1 MNKYIVFLA
10 LSTFVLTGTIF
21 SAEQKTPAKKLNGKN
36 EVAAAPVSPDQ
47 PTNPP
52 IENSDIHNTPVF
64 DQDPRFEQVCLI
76 NEGDQSERLVIDK
89 DEAKETAIIGALA
102 RPITATDDPKEAIEI
117 NFDNTDLQNVL
128 LWVSDVFQVNFLADD
143 AINPQPANARIVSG
157 NKITFKTQK
166 PLTRRQ
172 VWDLFIT
179 FLDLFGLSIVKGPTP
194 NLYKVVSTDPKA
206 VRSAA
211 RSTLTSFLNVHWS
224 CLPNSDERIRYI
236 YFIRNS
242 TLATLQG
249 IVDAFRSN
257 TGTVNPLPDLNAFV
271 LTDKGTNVRSVMQIV
286 EELDSTSSP
295 EALSVLKLEHAD
307 AEEVK
312 AFYDK
317 LTQAEDPRGLAAR
330 ILGAK
335 KAPSSIY
342 FPDNTRVFAER
353 RTNTLIILGTQE
365 GIRKV
370 EDFII
375 NYVDTEIKVPYS
387 PLYVYELQ
395 YTKAED
401 VAAILT
407 AVTKFAPDSPASQSG
422 GVRDGDKYL
431 RPMTFQAEPSG
442 NRLLISAEKED
453 YLKVLDIIKKIDV
466 KQPQI
471 ALEVLVVNVIAN
483 DDRAIGVQI
492 RNKGQDVFGHGINA
506 QTSGLPLGGGS
517 FSSPVVDP
525 NSGSLLANLIS
536 LAQGQ
541 TVGATLIS
549 ISNKFNSVWA
559 LFKLLETQVH
569 LNVISNPF
577 LVTVNNYAAQVS
589 LGETRRVITGQ
600 VQSQVNTE
608 TQGDVTANLTVNI
621 TPLINSTGNINLQI
635 NISVDSFTDTNNPSS
650 ATRDTKTIKTNAN
663 VGNGEVLAIG
673 GLLRSTET
681 DITNKVPI
689 LGDIPLLGWLFKN
702 KEKTKS
708 KDNLLVFISP
718 RIIEPKLEG
727 GIGSYSQDK
736 ADHSKVIMTEM
747 RHPAE
752 RRDIVHRWFFHDRPD
767 ENTEVVDNY
776 IAGKNQEQWCNPD
789 CMNPYYDRVRVVG
802 VGDLP
807 PGVRE
812 RLAPGIVSEDVT
824 LEQERTEFVT
834 ATPKKQTAE
843 KPVNAHLKTVNAKEV
858 VTSEKKQ
865 LVAQAPR
872 TKNVPARQENKVA
885 SVKKSVKKRG
895 SIMSSLPEGKEAV
908 A

>member
-1 MNKYIVFLA
+1 MNIYFPRLL
-10 LSTFVLTGTIF
+10 LSWLI
-21 SAEQKTPAKKLNGKN
+21 L
-36 EVAAAPVSPDQ
+36 AAAINCQAQQDNAASEQEKDSTIVRGVHEVPLQ
-47 PTNPP
+47 
-52 IENSDIHNTPVF
+52 
-64 DQDPRFEQVCLI
+64 DQDPRHQQVCLL
-76 NEGDQSERLVIDK
+76 NGGEQGERIVVK
-89 DEAKETAIIGALA
+89 GEEEVAGVIGALA

-128 LWVSDVFQVNFLADD
+128 NWVSDVFKVNFLADD
-143 AINPQPANARIVSG
+143 AINPQPPNAKIVGG
-157 NKITFKTQK
+157 NKITFKTQR
-166 PLTRRQ
+166 PLTKRQ
-172 VWDLFIT
+172 VWDLFVT
-179 FLDLFGLSIVKGPTP
+179 FLDLFGLSIVKGPNP
-194 NLYKVVSTDPKA
+194 DLYKVVSTDPKA
-206 VRSAA
+206 ARSAA
-211 RSTLTSFLNVHWS
+211 RSTLTAFLNVHWS

-257 TGTVNPLPDLNAFV
+257 TGTVNSLPDLNAFV
-271 LTDKGTNVRSVMQIV
+271 LTDRGTNVRSVMQIV

-295 EALSVLKLEHAD
+295 EALSVLKLVHAD

-353 RTNTLIILGTQE
+353 RTNTLIILGTQD
-365 GIRKV
+365 GIHKV

-401 VAAILT
+401 IAAILS
-407 AVTKFAPDSPASQSG
+407 AVTKFAPDSAAAQSG

-453 YLKVLDIIKKIDV
+453 YLKVLDIIKKLDV
-466 KQPQI
+466 MQPQI
-471 ALEVLVVNVIAN
+471 ALEVLVVNVTAN
-483 DDRAIGVQI
+483 DDREFGVQI

-506 QTSGLPLGGGS
+506 QNSGLPLAGGA
-517 FSSPVVDP
+517 FASPVVDQTT
-525 NSGSLLANLIS
+525 GSLLANLIT
-536 LAQGQ
+536 LAQNQ
-541 TVGATLIS
+541 TAGATLIS

-589 LGETRRVITGQ
+589 LGTTRRVLTGQ
-600 VQSQVNTE
+600 VQSQLTTE

-635 NISVDSFTDTNNPSS
+635 TINVDSFTDTNNPSS
-650 ATRDTKTIKTNAN
+650 ATRDTKSIKTNAN

-673 GLLRSTET
+673 GLLQTNET
-681 DITNKVPI
+681 DATTKIPI

-702 KEKTKS
+702 KTKVKN

-718 RIIEPKLEG
+718 RIVEPRLKG
-727 GIGSYSQDK
+727 GIGTYSQDK
-736 ADHSKVIMTEM
+736 ADHTKVIMSEM
-747 RHPAE
+747 RQPAE
-752 RRDIVHRWFFHDRPD
+752 RRDIIHRWFFYDRPD
-767 ENTEVVDNY
+767 ENNEVVDNY
-776 IAGKNQEQWCNPD
+776 IAGKNQQQWCNPD
-789 CMNPYYDRVRVVG
+789 CINPYYDRVKVVD

-807 PGVRE
+807 PAVRKK
-812 RLAPGIVSEDVT
+812 LAPGLTKQDVE
-824 LEQERTEFVT
+824 LQ
-834 ATPKKQTAE
+834 AE
-843 KPVNAHLKTVNAKEV
+843 KAQLGINEINPTRGPKSVPAFSGDKIKVVETVEKKSVNANPV
-858 VTSEKKQ
+858 
-865 LVAQAPR
+865 VAQKKTNEKNNTMPMRDAE
-872 TKNVPARQENKVA
+872 TKV
-885 SVKKSVKKRG
+885 VKKSSRRKG
-895 SIMSSLPEGKEAV
+895 SIMNSLPDGKDV
-908 A
+908 AA